1 MKNISIKGGTEMPIV
16 KVIRN
21 GQITLPKE
29 FRDALGIDEGQI
41 LEAELENSRIV
52 LKPLAFV
59 ERWSVL
65 SSKGKQKVKEAL
77 KDIKKGAFSKA
88 YDDVDEMIRNLES

>member
-1 MKNISIKGGTEMPIV
+1 MPMIKV
-16 KVIRN
+16 VRN

-29 FRDALGIDEGQI
+29 FRDALSIDEGQI
-41 LEAELENSRIV
+41 LEAEIKNSRII

-59 ERWSVL
+59 ERGSVL

-77 KDIKKGAFSKA
+77 EDIKKGAVSKA
-88 YDDVDEMIRNLES
+88 YDDVDEMIKDLES

>member
-1 MKNISIKGGTEMPIV
+1 MPIV
-16 KVIRN
+16 KVVRN

-41 LEAELENSRIV
+41 LEAEIKDSRII

-59 ERWSVL
+59 ERGSVL

-77 KDIKKGAFSKA
+77 EDIKKGAVSKA
-88 YDDVDEMIRNLES
+88 YDDVDEMIKDLES

>member
-1 MKNISIKGGTEMPIV
+1 MPVV
-16 KVIRN
+16 KIIRH

-41 LEAELENSRIV
+41 MEAELKNSRIV
-52 LKPLAFV
+52 LKPIAFV
-59 ERWSVL
+59 ERGSVL

-77 KDIKKGAFSKA
+77 EDIKKGAVSKA
-88 YDDVDEMIRNLES
+88 YDDVDEMIKDLES

>member
-1 MKNISIKGGTEMPIV
+1 MPIV
-16 KVIRN
+16 KVVRN

-41 LEAELENSRIV
+41 LEAEIKDSRII

-59 ERWSVL
+59 ERGSVL

-77 KDIKKGAFSKA
+77 EDIKKGAVSKA
-88 YDDVDEMIRNLES
+88 YDDV

>member
-1 MKNISIKGGTEMPIV
+1 MPVI

-29 FRDALGIDEGQI
+29 FREALGIDEGQI
-41 LEAELENSRIV
+41 LEAELEDSRII

-59 ERWSVL
+59 ERGPAL
-65 SSKGKQKVKEAL
+65 SSEGKKKIKEAL
-77 KDIKKGAFSKA
+77 EAYQNGEAKAFDNTNDLIKELNS
-88 YDDVDEMIRNLES
+88 

>member
-1 MKNISIKGGTEMPIV
+1 MTKFTNGELIMPIV
-16 KVIRN
+16 KVVRN

-41 LEAELENSRIV
+41 LEAEIKDSRII

-59 ERWSVL
+59 ERGSVL

-77 KDIKKGAFSKA
+77 EDIKKGAVSKA
-88 YDDVDEMIRNLES
+88 YDDVDEMIKDLES

>member
-1 MKNISIKGGTEMPIV
+1 MPII

-29 FRDALGIDEGQI
+29 FREALNIDKGQV
-41 LEAELENSRIV
+41 LEAELKESRII

-59 ERWSVL
+59 ENGHAL
-65 SSKGKQKVKEAL
+65 SLKGKKQVKKALEAY
-77 KDIKKGAFSKA
+77 KKGKTKAFDNV
-88 YDDVDEMIRNLES
+88 DDLIKDLNS

>member
-1 MKNISIKGGTEMPIV
+1 MPIV
-16 KVIRN
+16 KVVRN

-41 LEAELENSRIV
+41 LEAEIKDSRII

-59 ERWSVL
+59 ERGTVL
-65 SSKGKQKVKEAL
+65 SLKGKQKVKEAL
-77 KDIKKGAFSKA
+77 EDIKKGAVSKA
-88 YDDVDEMIRNLES
+88 YDDVDEMIKDLES

>member
-1 MKNISIKGGTEMPIV
+1 MPVI

-29 FRDALGIDEGQI
+29 FREALSIDEGQI
-41 LEAELENSRIV
+41 LEAELEGSRII

-59 ERWSVL
+59 ERGPAL
-65 SSKGKQKVKEAL
+65 SSKGKRKVKEAL
-77 KDIKKGAFSKA
+77 EAYKKGEAKAFDNVNDLIKDLNS
-88 YDDVDEMIRNLES
+88 

>member
-1 MKNISIKGGTEMPIV
+1 MPMV
-16 KVIRN
+16 KVVRN

-41 LEAELENSRIV
+41 LEAEIKNSHII

-59 ERWSVL
+59 ERGHVL

-77 KDIKKGAFSKA
+77 EDIKKGSVSKA
-88 YDDVDEMIRNLES
+88 LMMWTK

>member
-1 MKNISIKGGTEMPIV
+1 MPIV
-16 KVIRN
+16 KVVRN

-29 FRDALGIDEGQI
+29 FRDALSIDEGQI
-41 LEAELENSRIV
+41 LEAEIKDSRII

-59 ERWSVL
+59 ERGSVL

-77 KDIKKGAFSKA
+77 EDIKKGAVSKV
-88 YDDVDEMIRNLES
+88 YDDVDEMIKDLES

>member
-1 MKNISIKGGTEMPIV
+1 MPIV

-29 FRDALGIDEGQI
+29 FRDALGINEGQI
-41 LEAELENSRIV
+41 LEAEIEESRII

-59 ERWSVL
+59 ERGSVL
-65 SSKGKQKVKEAL
+65 SSKGKEKVKEAIE
-77 KDIKKGAFSKA
+77 DIKRGEVSKV
-88 YDDVDEMIRNLES
+88 YDDVDEMIRDLNS

>member
-1 MKNISIKGGTEMPIV
+1 MPVI

-29 FRDALGIDEGQI
+29 FRKALSIDEGQI
-41 LEAELENSRIV
+41 LEAELEESRII

-59 ERWSVL
+59 ERGPVL
-65 SSKGKQKVKEAL
+65 SSKGKRKVKKALEAY
-77 KDIKKGAFSKA
+77 KKGKAKAFDTV
-88 YDDVDEMIRNLES
+88 DDLMKDLNS

>member
-1 MKNISIKGGTEMPIV
+1 MTKFTNGELIMPIV
-16 KVIRN
+16 KVVRN

-29 FRDALGIDEGQI
+29 FRDALSIDEGQI
-41 LEAELENSRIV
+41 LEAEIKDSRII

-59 ERWSVL
+59 ERGSVL

-77 KDIKKGAFSKA
+77 EDIKKGAVSKA
-88 YDDVDEMIRNLES
+88 YDDVDEMIKDLES

>member
-1 MKNISIKGGTEMPIV
+1 MPIV
-16 KVIRN
+16 KVVRN

-41 LEAELENSRIV
+41 LEAEIKDSRII
-52 LKPLAFV
+52 LKPLAIV
-59 ERWSVL
+59 ERGSVL

-77 KDIKKGAFSKA
+77 EDIKKGAVSKA
-88 YDDVDEMIRNLES
+88 YDDVDEMIKDLES

>member
-1 MKNISIKGGTEMPIV
+1 MPMIKV
-16 KVIRN
+16 VRK

-29 FRDALGIDEGQI
+29 FRDALSIDEGQI
-41 LEAELENSRIV
+41 LEAEIKNSRII

-59 ERWSVL
+59 ERGSVL

-77 KDIKKGAFSKA
+77 EDIKKGAVSKA
-88 YDDVDEMIRNLES
+88 YDDVDEMIKDLES

>member
-1 MKNISIKGGTEMPIV
+1 MPV
-16 KVIRN
+16 VRVIRH

-29 FRDALGIDEGQI
+29 FRDTLGIDEGQM

-52 LKPLAFV
+52 LKPLALV
-59 ERWSVL
+59 EKGAAL

-77 KDIKKGAFSKA
+77 EDIKKGAVSKA
-88 YDDVDEMIRNLES
+88 YDDVDEMIRDLES

>member
-1 MKNISIKGGTEMPIV
+1 MPMIKV
-16 KVIRN
+16 VRN

-41 LEAELENSRIV
+41 LEAEIKDSRII
-52 LKPLAFV
+52 LKLLAFV
-59 ERWSVL
+59 ERGSVL

-77 KDIKKGAFSKA
+77 EDIKKGAVSKA
-88 YDDVDEMIRNLES
+88 YDDVDEMIKDLES

>member
-1 MKNISIKGGTEMPIV
+1 MPIV
-16 KVIRN
+16 KVVRN

-41 LEAELENSRIV
+41 LEAEIKDSRII

-59 ERWSVL
+59 ERGSVL

-77 KDIKKGAFSKA
+77 EDIKKGAISKA
-88 YDDVDEMIRNLES
+88 YDDVDEMIKDLES

>member
-1 MKNISIKGGTEMPIV
+1 MRKSTKGELKMPVV

-29 FRDALGIDEGQI
+29 FRDALSIDEGQI
-41 LEAELENSRIV
+41 LEAELEESRII

-59 ERWSVL
+59 ERGPAL
-65 SSKGKQKVKEAL
+65 SLKGKKKVKEAL
-77 KDIKKGAFSKA
+77 EAYKKGETKAFDNV
-88 YDDVDEMIRNLES
+88 DDLIKDLNS

>member
-1 MKNISIKGGTEMPIV
+1 MPMIKV
-16 KVIRN
+16 VRN

-41 LEAELENSRIV
+41 LEAEIKDSRII

-59 ERWSVL
+59 ERGSVL

-77 KDIKKGAFSKA
+77 EDIKKGAVSKA
-88 YDDVDEMIRNLES
+88 YDDVDEMIKDLES

>member
-1 MKNISIKGGTEMPIV
+1 MPVI

-29 FRDALGIDEGQI
+29 FREALGIDEGQI
-41 LEAELENSRIV
+41 LEAELKESRII

-59 ERWSVL
+59 ERGPAL
-65 SSKGKQKVKEAL
+65 SSKGKKRVAEAL
-77 KDIKKGAFSKA
+77 KAYKKGKVKTFDNV
-88 YDDVDEMIRNLES
+88 DDLIKDLNS

>member
-1 MKNISIKGGTEMPIV
+1 MRKLAQGELIMPVI
-16 KVIRN
+16 KVIRH

-59 ERWSVL
+59 ERGSVL

-77 KDIKKGAFSKA
+77 EDIKNGAVSKA
-88 YDDVDEMIRNLES
+88 YDDVDEMIKDMES

>member
-1 MKNISIKGGTEMPIV
+1 MRKFTKGELRMPVI

-29 FRDALGIDEGQI
+29 FREALNIDEGQM
-41 LEAELENSRIV
+41 LEAEMEESRII

-59 ERWSVL
+59 ERGPAL
-65 SSKGKQKVKEAL
+65 SLKGKKKVKEAL
-77 KDIKKGAFSKA
+77 EAYKKGEAKVFDNV
-88 YDDVDEMIRNLES
+88 DDLIKDLNA